1 MKNNIGI
8 YLISSPS
15 GKIYIGKS
23 ININQRFYR
32 YKKLHC
38 KSQIKLY
45 RSFLKHG
52 IENHNF
58 TVLLNCNKNDLD
70 FFEIYYIKLF
80 DSFKTGLNC
89 TLGGDGATGRILS
102 QESRLKLSNSL
113 KGRKSW
119 NEGLKMSEDHK
130 IKLRNASTNKG
141 KKNPAQSLRMK
152 NKIAYNRKTVYQ
164 FDLNGNFIKHY
175 FSANDAMQ
183 QTNIKHI
190 TSVCRNERK
199 SAGGYIWKYEQAN

>member
-23 ININQRFYR
+23 IDIKQRFYR
-32 YKKLHC
+32 YRKLHC
-38 KSQIKLY
+38 KSQTKLY
-45 RSFLKHG
+45 RSFIKYGL
-52 IENHNF
+52 ENHTF
-58 TVLLNCNKNDLD
+58 SILINCDKKDLD

-89 TLGGDGATGRILS
+89 TLGGEGALGRILS
-102 QESRLKLSNSL
+102 EESRIRLSNSL

-130 IKLRNASTNKG
+130 LKLRNASTNKG
-141 KKNPAQSLRMK
+141 KKNPAQSIRMK
-152 NKIAYNRKTVYQ
+152 NKIAHNRKSVFQ
-164 FDLNGNFIKHY
+164 FDFDGNFIKQY
-175 FSANDAMQ
+175 PSACSAMQ
-183 QTNIKHI
+183 ETNIKHI